1 MLDNNS
7 FEKFIIDITPFE
19 KKARILEK
27 INMYKEMLIDENS
40 RINLVSKSTLDD
52 IDNRHFLDSAQ
63 LMPLIMNKNKTLL
76 DVGTGAG
83 LPGIILAIAGCKKVN
98 LVEKQS
104 KKCDFLKRVNSQL
117 ELEMNIFNS
126 RVEDIVD
133 EKFDYIVS
141 RAFAKID
148 KIITATKNISHKN
161 TKFILL
167 KGKTYLDETKLINK
181 KKFNI
186 KYFDSLTSTESKIIE
201 LSYKWY

>member
-7 FEKFIIDITPFE
+7 FEKFIIDITPIE

-27 INMYKEMLIDENS
+27 INTYKEMLIDENS
-40 RINLVSKSTLDD
+40 RINLVSKTTLAD

-126 RVEDIVD
+126 RVEDIVG

-167 KGKTYLDETKLINK
+167 KGKTYLEETKLISK

-186 KYFDSLTSTESKIIE
+186 KYFDSLTSAESKIIE
-201 LSYKWY
+201 LSYK

>member
-7 FEKFIIDITPFE
+7 FKRFIIDITPIE
-19 KKARILEK
+19 KRARTLEK
-27 INMYKEMLIDENS
+27 INTYKEMLIDENS
-40 RINLVSKSTLDD
+40 RINLVSKTTLND

-63 LMPLIMNKNKTLL
+63 LMPLIINKNKTLL

-126 RVEDIVD
+126 RVEDIVG

-148 KIITATKNISHKN
+148 KIIIATKNISHKN

-167 KGKTYLDETKLINK
+167 KGKTYLDETKLISK

-186 KYFDSLTSTESKIIE
+186 KYFDSLTSAESKIIE
-201 LSYKWY
+201 LSYK

>member
-7 FEKFIIDITPFE
+7 FEKFIIDITPIE

-27 INMYKEMLIDENS
+27 INTYKEMLIDENS
-40 RINLVSKSTLDD
+40 RINLVSKTTLAD

-98 LVEKQS
+98 LVEKQG

-126 RVEDIVD
+126 RVEDIVG

-167 KGKTYLDETKLINK
+167 KGKTYLEETKLISK

-186 KYFDSLTSTESKIIE
+186 ILIV
-201 LSYKWY
+201 

>member
-7 FEKFIIDITPFE
+7 FKRFIIDITPIE
-19 KKARILEK
+19 KRARTLEK
-27 INMYKEMLIDENS
+27 INTYKEMLIDENS
-40 RINLVSKSTLDD
+40 RINLVSKTTLDD

-63 LMPLIMNKNKTLL
+63 LMPLIINKNKTLL

-126 RVEDIVD
+126 RVEDIVE

-148 KIITATKNISHKN
+148 KIIIATKNISHKN

-167 KGKTYLDETKLINK
+167 KGKTYLEETKLISK

-201 LSYKWY
+201 LSYK

>member
-7 FEKFIIDITPFE
+7 FKRFIIDITPIE
-19 KKARILEK
+19 KRARTLEK
-27 INMYKEMLIDENS
+27 INTYKEMLIDENS
-40 RINLVSKSTLDD
+40 RINLVSKTTLND

-63 LMPLIMNKNKTLL
+63 LMPLIINKNKTLL

-126 RVEDIVD
+126 RVEDIVG

-148 KIITATKNISHKN
+148 KIIIATKNISHKN

-167 KGKTYLDETKLINK
+167 KGKTYLEETKLISK

-186 KYFDSLTSTESKIIE
+186 KYFDSLTSAESKIIE
-201 LSYKWY
+201 LSYK

>member
-7 FEKFIIDITPFE
+7 FEKFIIDITPIE
-19 KKARILEK
+19 KRARTLEK
-27 INMYKEMLIDENS
+27 INTYKEMLIDENS
-40 RINLVSKSTLDD
+40 RINLVSKTTLDD

-63 LMPLIMNKNKTLL
+63 LMPLIINKNKTLL

-126 RVEDIVD
+126 RVEDIVE

-148 KIITATKNISHKN
+148 KIIIATKNISHKN

-167 KGKTYLDETKLINK
+167 KGKTYLEETKLISK

-186 KYFDSLTSTESKIIE
+186 KYFDSLTSAESKIIE
-201 LSYKWY
+201 LSYK

>member
-1 MLDNNS
+1 MLDKNS
-7 FEKFIIDITPFE
+7 LEKFIIDITPIE
-19 KKARILEK
+19 KRSMILEK
-27 INMYKEMLIDENS
+27 INTFKEMLIEENS
-40 RINLVSKSTLDD
+40 RINLVSKTTLDD

-63 LMPLIMNKNKTLL
+63 LMPLIKNKNLSLL

-104 KKCDFLKRVNSQL
+104 KKCDFLKRVNDQL
-117 ELEMNIFNS
+117 ELKMNIINK
-126 RVEDIVD
+126 RVEDIVG

-141 RAFAKID
+141 RAFARID

-167 KGKTYLDETKLINK
+167 KGKTYLDETKLISK
-181 KKFNI
+181 KKFNVI
-186 KYFDSLTSTESKIIE
+186 YFDSLTSAESKIIE
-201 LSYKWY
+201 LSYK

>member
-7 FEKFIIDITPFE
+7 FEKFIIDITPIE
-19 KKARILEK
+19 KRARTLEK
-27 INMYKEMLIDENS
+27 INTYKEMLIDENS
-40 RINLVSKSTLDD
+40 RINLVSKTTLDD

-63 LMPLIMNKNKTLL
+63 LMPLIINKNKTLL

-126 RVEDIVD
+126 RVEDIVE

-201 LSYKWY
+201 LSYK

>member
-40 RINLVSKSTLDD
+40 RINLVSKTTLDD

-63 LMPLIMNKNKTLL
+63 LMPLIINKNKTLL

-126 RVEDIVD
+126 RVEDIVE

-148 KIITATKNISHKN
+148 KIIIATKNISHKN

-186 KYFDSLTSTESKIIE
+186 KYFDSLTSVESKIIE
-201 LSYKWY
+201 LSYK

>member
-1 MLDNNS
+1 MLDKNS
-7 FEKFIIDITPFE
+7 LEKFIIDITPIE
-19 KKARILEK
+19 KRSMILEK
-27 INMYKEMLIDENS
+27 INTFKEMLIEENS
-40 RINLVSKSTLDD
+40 RINLVSKTTLDD

-63 LMPLIMNKNKTLL
+63 LMPLIKNKNLSLL

-104 KKCDFLKRVNSQL
+104 KKCNFLKRVNGQL
-117 ELEMNIFNS
+117 ELKMNIINK
-126 RVEDIVD
+126 RVEDIVG

-141 RAFAKID
+141 RAFARID

-167 KGKTYLDETKLINK
+167 KGKTYLDETKLISK
-181 KKFNI
+181 KKFNV
-186 KYFDSLTSTESKIIE
+186 KYFDSLTSAESKIIE
-201 LSYKWY
+201 LSYK

>member
-7 FEKFIIDITPFE
+7 FEKFIIDITPIE
-19 KKARILEK
+19 KRARTLEK
-27 INMYKEMLIDENS
+27 INTYKEMLIDENS
-40 RINLVSKSTLDD
+40 RINLVSKTTIDD

-126 RVEDIVD
+126 RVEDIVE

-148 KIITATKNISHKN
+148 KIIIATKNISHKN

-167 KGKTYLDETKLINK
+167 KGKTYLEETKLISK

-186 KYFDSLTSTESKIIE
+186 KYFDSLTSAESKIIE
-201 LSYKWY
+201 LSYK

>member
-7 FEKFIIDITPFE
+7 FEKFIIDITPIE

-27 INMYKEMLIDENS
+27 INTYKEMLIDENS
-40 RINLVSKSTLDD
+40 RINLVSKTTIDD

-98 LVEKQS
+98 LVEKQG

-126 RVEDIVD
+126 RVEDIVG

-148 KIITATKNISHKN
+148 KIITATKNISNKN

-167 KGKTYLDETKLINK
+167 KGKTYLEETKLISK

-186 KYFDSLTSTESKIIE
+186 KYFDSLTSVESKIIE
-201 LSYKWY
+201 LSYK

>member
-1 MLDNNS
+1 MLDKNIL
-7 FEKFIIDITPFE
+7 EKFIIDITPIE
-19 KKARILEK
+19 KRSMILEK
-27 INMYKEMLIDENS
+27 INTFKEMLIEENS
-40 RINLVSKSTLDD
+40 RINLVSKTTLDD

-63 LMPLIMNKNKTLL
+63 LMPLIKNKNLSLL

-104 KKCDFLKRVNSQL
+104 KKCDFLKRVNDQL
-117 ELEMNIFNS
+117 ELKMNIINK
-126 RVEDIVD
+126 RVEDIVG

-141 RAFAKID
+141 RAFARID

-167 KGKTYLDETKLINK
+167 KGKTYLDETKLISK
-181 KKFNI
+181 KKFNVI
-186 KYFDSLTSTESKIIE
+186 YFDSLTSAESKIIE
-201 LSYKWY
+201 LSYK

>member
-7 FEKFIIDITPFE
+7 FEKFIIDITPIE

-27 INMYKEMLIDENS
+27 INTYKEMLIYENS
-40 RINLVSKSTLDD
+40 RINLVSKTTIDD

-98 LVEKQS
+98 LVEKQG

-126 RVEDIVD
+126 RVEDIVGD
-133 EKFDYIVS
+133 KFDYIVS

-148 KIITATKNISHKN
+148 KIITATKNIYHKN

-167 KGKTYLDETKLINK
+167 KGKTYLEETKLISK

-186 KYFDSLTSTESKIIE
+186 KYFDSLTSAESKIIE
-201 LSYKWY
+201 LSYK

>member
-1 MLDNNS
+1 MLDKNS
-7 FEKFIIDITPFE
+7 LEKFIIDITPTE
-19 KKARILEK
+19 KRSMILEK
-27 INMYKEMLIDENS
+27 INTYKEMLIEENS
-40 RINLVSKSTLDD
+40 RINLVSKTTLDD

-63 LMPLIMNKNKTLL
+63 LMPLIKNKNLSLL

-104 KKCDFLKRVNSQL
+104 KKCDFLKRVNGQL
-117 ELEMNIFNS
+117 ELEMNIINS
-126 RVEDIVD
+126 RVEDIVE

-141 RAFAKID
+141 RAFARID

-167 KGKTYLDETKLINK
+167 KGKTYLDETKLISK
-181 KKFNI
+181 KNFNVI
-186 KYFDSLTSTESKIIE
+186 YFDSLTSAESKIIE

>member
-1 MLDNNS
+1 MLDNNRL
-7 FEKFIIDITPFE
+7 EKFIIDITPIE
-19 KKARILEK
+19 KKATILEK
-27 INMYKEMLIDENS
+27 INTYKEMLIDENS
-40 RINLVSKSTLDD
+40 RINLVSKTTIDD
-52 IDNRHFLDSAQ
+52 IDNRHFLDSVQ

-104 KKCDFLKRVNSQL
+104 KKCDFLKRVNNQL

-126 RVEDIVD
+126 RVEDITS

-167 KGKTYLDETKLINK
+167 KGKTYLDETKLISK
-181 KKFNI
+181 KKI
-186 KYFDSLTSTESKIIE
+186 
-201 LSYKWY
+201 

>member
-1 MLDNNS
+1 MLDKNS
-7 FEKFIIDITPFE
+7 LEKFIIDITPTE
-19 KKARILEK
+19 KRSMILEK
-27 INMYKEMLIDENS
+27 INTYKEMLIEENS
-40 RINLVSKSTLDD
+40 RINLVSKTTLDD

-63 LMPLIMNKNKTLL
+63 LMPLIKNKNLSLL

-104 KKCDFLKRVNSQL
+104 KKCDFLKRVNGQL
-117 ELEMNIFNS
+117 ELKMNIINK
-126 RVEDIVD
+126 RVEDIVG

-141 RAFAKID
+141 RAFARID

-167 KGKTYLDETKLINK
+167 KGKTYLDETKLISK
-181 KKFNI
+181 KNFNI
-186 KYFDSLTSTESKIIE
+186 IYFDSLTSAESKIIE
-201 LSYKWY
+201 LSYK

>member
-7 FEKFIIDITPFE
+7 FKKFIIDITPFE

-201 LSYKWY
+201 LSYK

>member
-1 MLDNNS
+1 
-7 FEKFIIDITPFE
+7 
-19 KKARILEK
+19 
-27 INMYKEMLIDENS
+27 MLIDENS
-40 RINLVSKSTLDD
+40 RINLVSKTTLDD

-126 RVEDIVD
+126 RVEDIVG
-133 EKFDYIVS
+133 EKFDLYTS
-141 RAFAKID
+141 QDF
-148 KIITATKNISHKN
+148 KN
-161 TKFILL
+161 
-167 KGKTYLDETKLINK
+167 
-181 KKFNI
+181 
-186 KYFDSLTSTESKIIE
+186 
-201 LSYKWY
+201 

>member
-7 FEKFIIDITPFE
+7 FEKFIIDITPIE
-19 KKARILEK
+19 KRARTLEK
-27 INMYKEMLIDENS
+27 INTYKEMLIDENS
-40 RINLVSKSTLDD
+40 RINLVSKTTLDD

-63 LMPLIMNKNKTLL
+63 LMPLIINKNKTLL

-126 RVEDIVD
+126 RVEDIVE

-148 KIITATKNISHKN
+148 KIIIATKNISHKN

-167 KGKTYLDETKLINK
+167 KGKTYLDETKLISK

-186 KYFDSLTSTESKIIE
+186 KYFDSLTSAESKIIE
-201 LSYKWY
+201 LSYK